1 MEEDITMAVVEEL
14 IREESDGSLSFGN
27 YMLDQKTKKADF
39 PYQGDKYKVKTF
51 NEITKLEKNG
61 ALLYESVPGTAV
73 SNFVGDNNGVSFKL
87 EAVDDA
93 NVTLDLEPSV
103 EYKIFMD
110 GVEAGRMKTNLGG
123 KLSFSAQLSEGCQ
136 SEVKVTKC

>member
-1 MEEDITMAVVEEL
+1 MAVIEEL

-27 YMLDQKTKKADF
+27 YLLGQKTKKADF
-39 PYQGDKYKVKTF
+39 PYRGDSYKVKTF
-51 NEITKLEKNG
+51 HEITKLEKNG

-73 SNFVGDNNGVSFKL
+73 SEFTDNEDGVSFKI
-87 EAVDDA
+87 EAQDDA
-93 NVTLDLEPSV
+93 NVTLDLEPGV
-103 EYKIFMD
+103 EYRIYMD

-136 SEVKVTKC
+136 SEVKVEKC